1 MKKTFKK
8 MMALTLGFAMMAA
21 AVTGCGASAD
31 KGKTVADIKKA
42 GKLVMATDAA
52 WAPFEYIADSDTPVG
67 SDIDLAQAIADSWG
81 VELEIINAA
90 FDTLPQYLDNGK
102 ADIVIAAMTITEER
116 KEQMAFSD
124 PYTVSAQYI
133 IVQEGDDSIQTIE
146 DLAGKKTAVHLGTTG
161 DFLVSDEISGGCLKD
176 TGAEVVQYKNLTE
189 GCLALQKGDVDAVM
203 LDLLPA
209 QNFCAVNE
217 GLKCFLAEYEDGTST
232 KEEYGLAINKKNT
245 ELVTAINEII
255 KPLVEDGTIEA
266 SIEKHKELASL
277 LEQ

>member
-1 MKKTFKK
+1 MKNVKK
-8 MMALTLGFAMMAA
+8 IIAATLATVLLAA
-21 AVTGCGASAD
+21 SLTGCGGN
-31 KGKTVADIKKA
+31 KGKTVEDIKKA

-67 SDIDLAQAIADSWG
+67 SDIDLAQALADEWG

-102 ADIVIAAMTITEER
+102 ADIVVAAMTITEER

-124 PYTVSAQYI
+124 PYTISAQYI
-133 IVQEGDDSIQTIE
+133 IVKEEDDSVKTIE

-161 DFLVSDEISGGCLKD
+161 DLLVSGEIEKEDGCLKG

-189 GCLALQKGDVDAVM
+189 GCLALQQGTVDAVM
-203 LDLLPA
+203 LDILPA
-209 QNFCAVNE
+209 QNFCAVNK
-217 GLKCFLAEYEDGTST
+217 GLKCFEEVYADGSSN
-232 KEEYGLAINKKNT
+232 KEEYCIGVKKT
-245 ELVTAINEII
+245 THELVEAINEAL
-255 KPLVEDGTIEA
+255 KPMVESGAIEE
-266 SIEKHKELASL
+266 SIAKHKELASL

>member
-1 MKKTFKK
+1 MKKNMKK
-8 MMALTLGFAMMAA
+8 IIAA
-21 AVTGCGASAD
+21 ALAMVTLATTLTGCGS

-52 WAPFEYIADSDTPVG
+52 WAPFEYIADTDTPVG
-67 SDIDLAQAIADSWG
+67 SDIDLAQAIADAWG

-116 KEQMAFSD
+116 QEQMAFSD
-124 PYTVSAQYI
+124 PYTISAQYI
-133 IVQEGDDSIQTIE
+133 IVREEDDSVKTIE

-161 DFLVSDEISGGCLKD
+161 DFLVSDEISRGCLKD

-189 GCLALQKGDVDAVM
+189 GCLALQKGTVDAVM
-203 LDLLPA
+203 LDILPA
-209 QNFCAVNE
+209 QNFCAVNT
-217 GLKCFLAEYEDGTST
+217 GLKCFEAVYADGSST
-232 KEEYGLAINKKNT
+232 KEEYGIGVNKANT
-245 ELVTAINEII
+245 ELVKAINEII
-255 KPLVEDGTIEA
+255 KPMVEDGTIEA